1 MSIKILFWAGPA
13 SSNFLSSRNCQFPW
27 NSSLPPQLSLY
38 VFMLSLDSEK
48 HRKLFM
54 SFFSLRLF
62 FRLGRP
68 ELKGGRIGRDWSF
81 CPDWTSQPV
90 TFTFFWGQVKVRQS
104 SISWGTN
111 PDPSIRRPSEA
122 PARSESQL
130 CLLQA
135 SDGWYWKWLSKWRR
149 KGEELGITEVGS
161 LSAQELQVGS
171 YHSNYC

>member
-13 SSNFLSSRNCQFPW
+13 SSNFLSFSSRNCQFPW

-48 HRKLFM
+48 HRTLFM
-54 SFFSLRLF
+54 SFFSSRLF

-68 ELKGGRIGRDWSF
+68 KLKGGRIGRDWSF
-81 CPDWTSQPV
+81 CPDWTSHLHFLLRTSKSQ
-90 TFTFFWGQVKVRQS
+90 TKFHFLRNKSW
-104 SISWGTN
+104 SINQTAWPG
-111 PDPSIRRPSEA
+111 
-122 PARSESQL
+122 SQL